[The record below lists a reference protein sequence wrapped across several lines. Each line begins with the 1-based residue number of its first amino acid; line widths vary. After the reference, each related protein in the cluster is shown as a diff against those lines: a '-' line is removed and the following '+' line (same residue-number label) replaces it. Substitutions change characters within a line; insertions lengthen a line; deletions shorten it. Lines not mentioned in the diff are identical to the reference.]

1 MSEFTKSLWAVVS
14 ERGCEA
20 SDLNYEE
27 ALALMNHLT
36 QEKVS
41 GLAIVTNS
49 VASRFTRPT
58 PLTSQSVSSNTARRK
73 A

>member
-1 MSEFTKSLWAVVS
+1 MSEFTESLWAVVS

-20 SDLNYEE
+20 SDLKYEE
-27 ALALMNHLT
+27 ALTLMRHLT

-41 GLAIVTNS
+41 GLAIVTNTA
-49 VASRFTRPT
+49 ASRFTRPT
-58 PLTSQSVSSNTARRK
+58 PLASQSVSSNTTRRK